1 MRGLSGLLIGRG
13 DKGEGFLDFDYF
25 FLGIFFG
32 FRLRIGLE

>member
-25 FLGIFFG
+25 FRDLFLG
-32 FRLRIGLE
+32 LD